1 MRFDEVIEKL
11 YSSDDELICEV
22 LNEGLH
28 VSQCVDADYAV
39 CTGFQCKTH
48 KGTLFDV
55 RYLVAQQRVCYMKWS
70 SPESRPVI
78 GSPCK
83 YDPELRLNN
92 DFFYYDSGFSVLE
105 EPIWYASYDIE
116 SNQFN
121 QAKVKDVNQDE
132 DKHIASV
139 ILDGDVNVSSFLVHG
154 NQIEIESYPLV
165 CKYVPVL
172 YKSEKF
178 SPYSYRANRR
188 TFYEGIDTSW
198 DNYGTS
204 CEKYN
209 GYNGW
214 SDDLI
219 DDVFGGI
226 PEATWNVD

>member
-92 DFFYYDSGFSVLE
+92 DFS
-105 EPIWYASYDIE
+105 IM
-116 SNQFN
+116 
-121 QAKVKDVNQDE
+121 
-132 DKHIASV
+132 
-139 ILDGDVNVSSFLVHG
+139 IL
-154 NQIEIESYPLV
+154 
-165 CKYVPVL
+165 
-172 YKSEKF
+172 
-178 SPYSYRANRR
+178 
-188 TFYEGIDTSW
+188 
-198 DNYGTS
+198 
-204 CEKYN
+204 
-209 GYNGW
+209 
-214 SDDLI
+214 
-219 DDVFGGI
+219 VFQY
-226 PEATWNVD
+226 

>member
-1 MRFDEVIEKL
+1 MI
-11 YSSDDELICEV
+11 
-22 LNEGLH
+22 
-28 VSQCVDADYAV
+28 
-39 CTGFQCKTH
+39 
-48 KGTLFDV
+48 
-55 RYLVAQQRVCYMKWS
+55 
-70 SPESRPVI
+70 
-78 GSPCK
+78 
-83 YDPELRLNN
+83 
-92 DFFYYDSGFSVLE
+92 FFYYDSGFSVLE

-172 YKSEKF
+172 YKSDKF